1 MSEKITIEE
10 FIKKHKM
17 KKKDFASFLG
27 ISPAQLSRC
36 LKQGKPFSKKAIAIL
51 KNNNIEYES
60 HELKEKEKEEKKEV
74 DFENY
79 FERGVITN
87 FCHSKEDRGEYHCYN
102 KNQVDFITSYFNK
115 KRVAHYSFFKDY
127 YWVIKFDRDEDF
139 GVM

>member
-1 MSEKITIEE
+1 MSKKITVEE

-36 LKQGKPFSKKAIAIL
+36 LKQGKPFTKKAIAIL
-51 KNNNIEYES
+51 ENNNIEYKK
-60 HELKEKEKEEKKEV
+60 HELEEKEKEEKKEV

-79 FERGVITN
+79 FERGLITN
-87 FCHSKEDRGEYHCYN
+87 FCHSKEDCGEYHCYN
-102 KNQVDFITSYFNK
+102 KKQVDFITSYFNK
-115 KRVAHYSFFKDY
+115 RRVAHYSFFKEY
-127 YWVIKFDRDEDF
+127 YWVIKFDRNEDF